1 MPGKMTRICVYCGS
15 TFGASA
21 QYAALAAAFG
31 AACARRG
38 LGIVYGGGNV
48 GLMGFLADAALAA
61 GGEVIGV
68 IPRAMIAEER
78 AHRGLTRLIAVD
90 TMHERKS
97 QMAQLAD
104 AFVALPGGIGTL
116 EEVIEVFTW
125 LQLGLLLKPVGL
137 LNAAG
142 FYDALLQFLSHMRS
156 ERFLTS
162 EHYSIL
168 TVGTEVQPFLDEIL
182 ATRHVRL
189 PKPIERVPPE
199 PLNADAKLAVRGGH

>member
-1 MPGKMTRICVYCGS
+1 
-15 TFGASA
+15 
-21 QYAALAAAFG
+21 
-31 AACARRG
+31 
-38 LGIVYGGGNV
+38 
-48 GLMGFLADAALAA
+48 
-61 GGEVIGV
+61 VIGV

-116 EEVIEVFTW
+116 EEIIEVFTW

-142 FYDALLQFLSHMRS
+142 FYDALLQFLGHMRA

-162 EHYSIL
+162 EHYSLL
-168 TVGTEVQPFLDEIL
+168 TVGSEVEPLLDEL
-182 ATRHVRL
+182 LTARPVHFA
-189 PKPIERVPPE
+189 KPIERVSSELLNPE
-199 PLNADAKLAVRGGH
+199 AK

>member
-1 MPGKMTRICVYCGS
+1 MLRICVYSGS
-15 TFGASA
+15 SFGASA
-21 QYAALAAAFG
+21 EYATASATFG
-31 AACARRG
+31 SACARRG

-78 AHRGLTRLIAVD
+78 VHRGLTRLIAVD

-104 AFVALPGGIGTL
+104 AFIALPGGIGTL

-137 LNAAG
+137 LNVAG
-142 FYDALLQFLSHMRS
+142 FYDALLQFLAHLRT

-162 EHYSIL
+162 EHHSML
-168 TVGTEVQPFLDEIL
+168 TVGTDVEPFLDEIL
-182 ATRHVRL
+182 TTRHVRL
-189 PKPIERVPPE
+189 PKPIEQGSPE
-199 PLNADAKLAVRGGH
+199 LLNTDDK

>member
-1 MPGKMTRICVYCGS
+1 MTRICVYCGS
-15 TFGASA
+15 TFGVSA
-21 QYAALAAAFG
+21 DYAALAAGFG

-38 LGIVYGGGNV
+38 LGIVYGGGSV
-48 GLMGFLADAALAA
+48 GLMGALADAALAA
-61 GGEVIGV
+61 GGEVTGV

-97 QMAQLAD
+97 QMVELAD

-116 EEVIEVFTW
+116 EEIIEVFTW

-142 FYDALLQFLSHMRS
+142 YYDALLQFLTHMRAQG
-156 ERFLTS
+156 FLTS
-162 EHYSIL
+162 EHYSML
-168 TVGTEVQPFLDEIL
+168 TVGTDVEPLLDEIL
-182 ATRHVRL
+182 TTRHVPF
-189 PKPIERVPPE
+189 PKLIERVPPE
-199 PLNADAKLAVRGGH
+199 PLNADAK